1 MGAVQHVVVRGKHT
15 LVVILGN
22 GPRSVEMSEDM
33 SDPPRACT
41 DLVFTVA
48 KVMNFV
54 GRSGLRREKPAR
66 SIKAV
71 RMAEHEPDERE
82 VLPVTVKCAQCREL
96 T

>member
-1 MGAVQHVVVRGKHT
+1 MGAVQHVVLRGKHT
-15 LVVILGN
+15 LVVNLGN

-41 DLVFTVA
+41 DLVSTVA
-48 KVMNFV
+48 KIMNFV
-54 GRSGLRREKPAR
+54 GHSGLRREKPVR
-66 SIKAV
+66 STKAV

-82 VLPVTVKCAQCREL
+82 VLPVAVKCAQCREL